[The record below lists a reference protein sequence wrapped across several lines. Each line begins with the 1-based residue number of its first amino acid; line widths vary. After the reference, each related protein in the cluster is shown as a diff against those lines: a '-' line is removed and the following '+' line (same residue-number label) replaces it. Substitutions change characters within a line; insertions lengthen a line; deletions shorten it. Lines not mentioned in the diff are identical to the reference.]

1 MSDQSLTGVT
11 TRSLDT
17 SQDIQRAEAIS
28 TRSGLARLYADQ
40 FRATRSNL
48 RRGAVVRETS
58 GPAVPAA
65 SGDVTQTQDVS
76 VPGSFQDVID
86 AAGDFQGDSQSANQT
101 VNPGAGGGYG
111 RGSSVRGGSGSGAQ
125 GSSSSSSGQ
134 GDPSCPSGW
143 RDSNGNCTDPPSD
156 VGCIT
161 LPDGRKIG
169 DCSQEAGNEGECR
182 SVYNP
187 ETGAIEQQGDC
198 APAELPDNAAGSNAR
213 YYYTSAPYGDNGGRT
228 YTAFDRETGKLLHSI
243 AVDRNN
249 KRICRALMDCYT
261 GGGSQVG
268 FYNNQFGLGI
278 RIQ

>member
-17 SQDIQRAEAIS
+17 SQDIKRAEAIS

-76 VPGSFQDVID
+76 VPGSFQDVLD
-86 AAGDFQGDSQSANQT
+86 AAGDFRGDSQSANQT

-111 RGSSVRGGSGSGAQ
+111 GGSSVGGGSGSGAQ
-125 GSSSSSSGQ
+125 TSGSSSSGAFDS
-134 GDPSCPSGW
+134 SCPSGW
-143 RDSNGNCTDPPSD
+143 RDNNGNCTDPPSD

-161 LPDGRKIG
+161 LPDGRTI
-169 DCSQEAGNEGECR
+169 GECGDTEAETAGE
-182 SVYNP
+182 P
-187 ETGAIEQQGDC
+187 ERGD
-198 APAELPDNAAGSNAR
+198 PGSSDRISWLEN
-213 YYYTSAPYGDNGGRT
+213 TSNIRT
-228 YTAFDRETGKLLHSI
+228 VVTEKP
-243 AVDRNN
+243 
-249 KRICRALMDCYT
+249 T
-261 GGGSQVG
+261 GGKHYKLYSAATGTLYSTFNVRPDGSFDTNRAYLMKSPTQG
-268 FYNNQFGLGI
+268 YNMVYGA
-278 RIQ
+278 